1 MGTLGN
7 GLVGALAPARHTTA
21 DAAGLQE
28 TLAQLKAAGA
38 DAVAMEVSSHGLD
51 QGRVNAVAFDVAL
64 FTNLTRDHLDYHGTM
79 EAYGAAKAKLF
90 RWPGLSAAVI
100 NVDDAF
106 GAALADDARRQGRP
120 CLTYGLGTAD
130 IRATDIVEG
139 AQGVRCSVATPAG
152 RGELAA
158 PVVGSFNLMNLLGCL
173 GVLLASG
180 VTLADALAALALVE
194 APPGRMQRFGG
205 GEAPLVVVDYAHS
218 PDALEQVLGALR
230 PAVAS
235 GGRLACVFGCGGDRD
250 AGKRPEMGRIAARGA
265 DRIVVTSDNPRSE
278 DPAAIA
284 AAVVAGIEAAGGRVW
299 TVELDRG
306 VAIATAVAEARRGDV
321 VLIAGKG
328 HETTQEAKGVRL
340 HFSDADA
347 ATAALAAWRPR

>member
-1 MGTLGN
+1 
-7 GLVGALAPARHTTA
+7 
-21 DAAGLQE
+21 
-28 TLAQLKAAGA
+28 
-38 DAVAMEVSSHGLD
+38 
-51 QGRVNAVAFDVAL
+51 
-64 FTNLTRDHLDYHGTM
+64 
-79 EAYGAAKAKLF
+79 
-90 RWPGLSAAVI
+90 
-100 NVDDAF
+100 
-106 GAALADDARRQGRP
+106 
-120 CLTYGLGTAD
+120 
-130 IRATDIVEG
+130 
-139 AQGVRCSVATPAG
+139 
-152 RGELAA
+152 
-158 PVVGSFNLMNLLGCL
+158 
-173 GVLLASG
+173 
-180 VTLADALAALALVE
+180 
-194 APPGRMQRFGG
+194 MQRFGG

-284 AAVVAGIEAAGGRVW
+284 AAVVAGIEAAGGRGW